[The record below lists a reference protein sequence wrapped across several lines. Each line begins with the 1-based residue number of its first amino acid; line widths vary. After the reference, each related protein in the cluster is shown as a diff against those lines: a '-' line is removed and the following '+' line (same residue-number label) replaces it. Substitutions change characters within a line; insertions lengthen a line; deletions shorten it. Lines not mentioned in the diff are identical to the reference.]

1 MQVGDLVKWA
11 PDCDATGWVGIV
23 TKLSGCGT
31 MIWLQWSGKDAPSWK
46 YRTPVD
52 TLEKIQ

>member
-23 TKLSGCGT
+23 TRISGCGT
-31 MIWLQWSGKDAPSWK
+31 MIWLQWSGKGAHSWE